1 MDQPLEKPDLDYDY
15 DSYGLEHRLDSERV
29 PDAAGYWFLAAV
41 LFAFVAAGII
51 VYRTGNMETQ
61 TAANYPSHPAAQS
74 DPIASPSI
82 VPR

>member
-1 MDQPLEKPDLDYDY
+1 MGQPMKNPDFDH
-15 DSYGLEHRLDSERV
+15 DSYGLEPRPDSERG
-29 PDAAGYWFLAAV
+29 PDATGYWFLAAV

-51 VYRTGNMETQ
+51 VYRAGNAETL

-74 DPIASPSI
+74 DPMASPPI